1 MSASEQ
7 FSPLSNIP
15 NVHGAYQPQ
24 VGFNRLNMFNHM
36 AVALRKR
43 KRGGTTNPCD
53 PRKPLIRV
61 YTGGAMNIGQTH
73 VGLFDT
79 ALENAGL
86 LEKGWT
92 IERLSIK
99 NIRET
104 KCDWDSP
111 KYLVDWLL
119 EADIH
124 VILIQGLH
132 QGMIEHWHPSDCK
145 REVRRLEFHPGFP
158 SGDQLQC
165 PVFNADKK
173 HYLLALPTMTN
184 PSFFFPLNT
193 DDEKTEEHKVECRM
207 FMRNNKDEAGD
218 ETKFILK
225 MPMVQNSKFKM
236 RFIKNYWDLDPLIHN
251 LKTKPSRCFNKPNI
265 IPADRF
271 RNAIIQPFIVDHRET
286 QVILFGGKP
295 QYCCS
300 TSAGG
305 VLGTK
310 SKQEVMEF
318 AREAWEALRR
328 NTNGSFLGDG
338 ISRFDIMVNAAGL
351 MKVNE
356 VEHLDANFSKLG
368 DKNAEAKTQQ
378 YIIDYYTA
386 FLTKTLILV
395 YS

>member
-92 IERLSIK
+92 IERLSSK

-124 VILIQGLH
+124 VILIQGLRTC
-132 QGMIEHWHPSDCK
+132 SDD
-145 REVRRLEFHPGFP
+145 RLPLFSSSSEDSTEV
-158 SGDQLQC
+158 
-165 PVFNADKK
+165 AT
-173 HYLLALPTMTN
+173 LLSDSSAI
-184 PSFFFPLNT
+184 
-193 DDEKTEEHKVECRM
+193 DDCDIKPYRGN
-207 FMRNNKDEAGD
+207 MR
-218 ETKFILK
+218 
-225 MPMVQNSKFKM
+225 
-236 RFIKNYWDLDPLIHN
+236 
-251 LKTKPSRCFNKPNI
+251 
-265 IPADRF
+265 
-271 RNAIIQPFIVDHRET
+271 
-286 QVILFGGKP
+286 
-295 QYCCS
+295 
-300 TSAGG
+300 SAA
-305 VLGTK
+305 VGT
-310 SKQEVMEF
+310 
-318 AREAWEALRR
+318 
-328 NTNGSFLGDG
+328 
-338 ISRFDIMVNAAGL
+338 
-351 MKVNE
+351 
-356 VEHLDANFSKLG
+356 
-368 DKNAEAKTQQ
+368 
-378 YIIDYYTA
+378 
-386 FLTKTLILV
+386 
-395 YS
+395 